1 MASAI
6 DLSPELPEAAEPRSP
21 IQPLSTDEVRSILQA
36 EIADAVGSLG
46 SGSEI
51 SNQRAQALRDYYGE
65 PFGNE
70 QAGYSQVVLRDLADT
85 VEWMLPSLLRIF
97 FSGRHVAVYL
107 PTTPDEVPVAD
118 QATEHINDIF
128 QDENGGFL
136 LFHNWFKDALLEKN
150 GFAKCWYEKMEVPRY
165 QTFDELGD
173 DELVMLL
180 EQMPPD
186 AEPVAFDAKI
196 DVREGQEPRAEYSIT
211 VKTLEP
217 VGRLRSEG
225 IAPEDFLV
233 SRRAVSLDTASFAAH
248 RKQMTLSELREMGFS
263 VAQLDK
269 LAWDGGPEWTEERMA
284 RHDDDETL
292 PYTSQARSDWASRP
306 VWVYECIVRID
317 EDGDG
322 YAELRKIIAAGENA
336 LEILDDEPIEES
348 PFCDLTP
355 IPMPHKLFGR
365 SIADLV
371 TDLQYIRSTVLRQLL
386 DNFYLQNHGRYE
398 VVEDMVNLDDLVT
411 IRPGGWVRTKE
422 PGMLKAMEIPALG
435 PIAFNLL
442 EALKEMVENRTGITR
457 YTQGMDSESLNKTA
471 SGVNSI
477 LNAAQMRIELI
488 ARIFA
493 ETGVKQLFTK
503 MLRLLVRHER
513 HVKTV
518 RIRGDWQPILPMQW
532 NPAMKVKVDVGIGTG
547 QTPERVAYTQQL
559 FGMQM
564 QILQSPFA
572 GIVTQQNVYNTLAKL
587 TEQMGYR
594 IPELYWTDPQGQPP
608 PPAPPDPRQ
617 TLAEAE
623 AEKVRA
629 DIAREQAET
638 QLKERQIQAQLTME
652 QMRTQTYGGVERER
666 IASQER
672 LQREKMQIERGKL
685 AVDEFVAEE
694 KAKADLR
701 KSQPYTAQNPPRGG
715 S

>member
-1 MASAI
+1 MAEGAL
-6 DLSPELPEAAEPRSP
+6 DLAGLQTEEPPRSP
-21 IQPLSTDEVRSILQA
+21 IHPLDRDEIRSIVQA
-36 EIADAVGSLG
+36 EIHDAVGALG

-97 FSGRHVAVYL
+97 FGGRYVGIYL
-107 PTTPDEVPVAD
+107 PTTPEEVAFAD
-118 QATEHINDIF
+118 QATEHVNDIF

-150 GFAKCWYEKMEVPRY
+150 GFTKGWYEKVEIPRY
-165 QTFDELGD
+165 QVFDALGD
-173 DELVMLL
+173 EELMMLL
-180 EQMPPD
+180 QQMPQG

-196 DVREGQEPRAEYSIT
+196 EAVEGQEPRAEYSIT
-211 VKTLEP
+211 VKTKETI
-217 VGRLRSEG
+217 GRLRSEG

-233 SRRAVSLDTASFAAH
+233 SRRAVSLETASFAAH
-248 RKQMTLSELREMGFS
+248 RKLVTLSELVEMGFP

-269 LAWDGGPEWTEERMA
+269 LAAGDGPEWTEERMA
-284 RHDDDETL
+284 RHNDDETL
-292 PYTSQARSDWASRP
+292 PSTHHVRSDWASRP
-306 VWVYECIVRID
+306 VWLYECILRID

-322 YAELRKIIAAGENA
+322 YAELRKITVAGENA
-336 LEILDDEPIEES
+336 MEILDDEPIEES

-365 SIADLV
+365 SVADLV

-422 PGMLKAMEIPALG
+422 PGMLKAMEVPALG

-457 YTQGMDSESLNKTA
+457 YTQGMDSDSLNKTA

-493 ETGVKQLFTK
+493 ETGVKQLFGK

-513 HVKTV
+513 TVKTV
-518 RIRGDWQPILPMQW
+518 RIRGDWQPIAPMQW

-564 QILQSPFA
+564 QLLQSPLA
-572 GIVTQQNVYNTLAKL
+572 YMVSGQNVYNTVTKL

-608 PPAPPDPRQ
+608 PQPPPDPRQ
-617 TLAEAE
+617 VQAEAE
-623 AEKVRA
+623 TEKIRA

-638 QLKERQIQAQLTME
+638 ELKDKQIQSQLEME
-652 QMRTQTYGGVERER
+652 RMRTETYGGVERER

-672 LQREKMQIERGKL
+672 IQREQLQIQRGKL
-685 AVDEFVAEE
+685 AVDEFAAES
-694 KAKADLR
+694 KASADLR
-701 KSQPYTAQNPPRGG
+701 RSQPFTAQNPPRGE
-715 S
+715 